1 MRMRRF
7 VLYILAF
14 LFLAFTASFL
24 WSIYTVTGTS
34 FLLKG
39 IVRVLPGAVEMKEVT
54 GRIGYSL
61 HVEGLKLH
69 LTDLEV
75 AVDTAD
81 LTWQPLYLVTGK
93 LAIITLRVHSVSI
106 TDSAPPEDKP
116 VDLLFPTVPKWF
128 SMFQGWVNELS
139 VSNVKYM
146 KSGSEPVSVDGI
158 SATILWDRGI
168 LSLTG
173 VNAKTDYGS
182 VTGAVMTNLSRPALR
197 ARLTM
202 TLPKSAAGIDTMLL
216 DARLPSSKGEEQI
229 AGPLVVK
236 AGAGA
241 QEHYSL
247 QCRLAVTRHTLRL
260 SGAKL
265 TKKPGKGSVEA
276 DGTLDLSGNEPAF
289 TFAAKLTGLDLAPE
303 VPMGT
308 DLSGNITIA
317 GTMEDFTGT
326 IDLKNLGTSWK
337 EIALKGNLRGDGELI
352 ELKDLE
358 ARLLGGTVHGR
369 IDISRAQDMTLS
381 AGFTGKNLNP
391 ARIRPGL
398 EGNLNFEAKGKL
410 KLPENQPMEGSLVAR
425 LKESRFQKRAI
436 SADLDASFRN
446 ETIKVN
452 ALTARGNGFAATA
465 SGTVQERLSYE
476 VRIDD
481 ASKLLPGATG
491 SLFANGWA
499 RWLKNE
505 PAGVITARGKNI
517 SYDLVKVSSFN
528 AVVQMPEGYKGTIA
542 IDAAAR
548 NASYDTFRT
557 DTVSLKVNGTTG
569 DHTIALALTSN
580 KDRIDALAQGKY
592 ADEAWRGTILKVS
605 GTQAPFGRWD
615 LAGPSTAHISKKR
628 MSLSPFALTSTAG
641 ERIDMSANITLEP
654 MVGFAAAQWR
664 QVNLA
669 RANRLIGQ
677 AKIEGRTSGTSHVQ
691 WQSGKRMVL
700 SGDIDASGLFS
711 QGSMKVNINSVN
723 GKLNWDRSGLIAS
736 CDIDLGDKG
745 RMNTRISSRRPAAFS
760 LPDQGAFQAN
770 WMTLDIGIVQP
781 MLPDAVHLKGR
792 LSGEVA
798 GNLVPGNRF
807 NLTGKTG
814 ISDGS
819 ISWRSDQGEIT
830 APIRQ
835 AAVGWTWKDTSLK
848 GNLNLALSQYGHAEA
863 SFQVP
868 VAAKLP
874 LALDSKS
881 PTLISA
887 RGAIQEKG
895 LLAALFPGL
904 AQETGGQIDF
914 DVTAGGTFADPR
926 LNGRLALKGASA
938 YLPPVGIRL
947 KDVSAEVIFNN
958 DRINIASFLA
968 RSGSGYIGGSGM
980 VQHENLRIRT
990 LEGTIKGERFQAV
1003 DLPELQAAVSPQLTV
1018 TGDARKISVRGSLLI
1033 PEALIREEK
1042 KENLVK
1048 PSPDVVI
1055 QGRKKKAKQV
1065 LPFAIDVAIA
1075 VELGD
1080 KVLVKAYG
1088 IDTGLRGKVT
1098 VTMKDPNDIRAS
1110 GNISTVKG
1118 KFDAYGVKL
1127 DVKRGRI
1134 AFGGGPVNQATLDVL
1149 ALRTVSDV
1157 SAGVLVTGTPASP
1170 LVNLYSEPAM
1180 PDMDILSYIVLGR
1193 PRGTSGQA
1201 DTALLARAASALL
1214 TSGKSS
1220 TIQKQL
1226 GLDVID
1232 VESTG
1237 GDLSQSIVKI
1247 GKYLSPDLYISYG
1260 RSIYTG
1266 ENLFGLR
1273 YSLTRRLDVE
1283 STMGNQSSA
1292 VIYYKIEFD

>member
-1 MRMRRF
+1 MRKRRF
-7 VLYILAF
+7 VLYALLF

-39 IVRVLPGAVEMKEVT
+39 IARVLPGTVEMKEVT

-61 HVEGLKLH
+61 HVEGLRLH

-75 AVDTAD
+75 AVDAAD
-81 LTWQPLYLVTGK
+81 LTWQPLYLITGK
-93 LAIITLRVHSVSI
+93 LAIIKLRIHNVSV
-106 TDSAPPEDKP
+106 TDSKPPEDKP
-116 VDLLFPTVPKWF
+116 VDLLLPTVPKWLT
-128 SMFQGWVNELS
+128 MLEGWVNELG
-139 VSNVKYM
+139 VSNVKYI
-146 KSGSEPVSVDGI
+146 KSGGEPVSIDGI

-173 VNAKTDYGS
+173 VNAKTAYGS
-182 VTGAVMTNLSRPALR
+182 AAGAVMINLSRPALR

-202 TLPKSAAGIDTMLL
+202 TLQKSAADIDTILL
-216 DARLPSSKGEEQI
+216 DARLPASKGEEQI

-236 AGAGA
+236 AAAGE
-241 QEHYSL
+241 QERYSL

-260 SGAKL
+260 SEAKL
-265 TKKPGKGSVEA
+265 TKKPEKGSVEA
-276 DGTLDLSGNEPAF
+276 AGTLDLSGNKPAF
-289 TFAAKLTGLDLAPE
+289 TFAAKFTGLDLAPE
-303 VPMGT
+303 VPTAT
-308 DLSGNITIA
+308 DLSGNITVA

-326 IDLKNLGTSWK
+326 VDLKNVGTSWK
-337 EIALKGNLRGDGELI
+337 EIALKGNLRGESELI

-358 ARLLGGTVHGR
+358 ARLLGGTVLGHIG
-369 IDISRAQDMTLS
+369 ISRARDMTLS

-391 ARIRPGL
+391 ARIKPGL
-398 EGNLNFEAKGKL
+398 EGNLNFEAKGEL
-410 KLPENQPMEGSLVAR
+410 QLPENQPMEGSVVAA

-436 SADLDASFRN
+436 SADLDASFHN
-446 ETIKVN
+446 ETIKIN
-452 ALTARGNGFAATA
+452 ALSARGNGFAATA
-465 SGTVQERLSYE
+465 SGTVQQRLSYE

-481 ASKLLPGATG
+481 ASKLLPDATG

-517 SYDLVKVSSFN
+517 SYDRVRVSSFN
-528 AVVQMPEGYKGTIA
+528 AVVQMPEGYKGTVA
-542 IDAAAR
+542 VDAAAR
-548 NASYDTFRT
+548 NASYDTFRA
-557 DTVSLKVNGTTG
+557 DAVSLKVDGTTG
-569 DHTIALALTSN
+569 DHRIAFAVTFD

-592 ADEAWRGTILKVS
+592 ADETWQGTIQKVS
-605 GTQAPFGRWD
+605 GSQAPFGRWD
-615 LAGPSTAHISKKR
+615 LAGPSTVHISKKR
-628 MSLSPFALTSTAG
+628 MSLSPFVLTSAAG
-641 ERIDMSANITLEP
+641 ERVDISANITPEP
-654 MVGFAAAQWR
+654 MVGFASAQWR

-677 AKIEGRTSGTSHVQ
+677 SKIEGRTSGTSRVQ
-691 WQSGKRMVL
+691 WRSGKRLTL
-700 SGDIDASGLFS
+700 SGDADASGVFS
-711 QGSMKVNINSVN
+711 QGSMKVNVSSVN
-723 GKLNWDRSGLIAS
+723 GKVNWDSSGLLAS

-745 RMNTRISSRRPAAFS
+745 RMNTKISSRRPAAFS
-760 LPDQGAFQAN
+760 LPDQGTFQAA
-770 WMTLDIGIVQP
+770 WKTLDIGMLQP

-792 LSGEVA
+792 LSGEIA
-798 GNLVPGNRF
+798 GNLLPGNRF
-807 NLTGKTG
+807 DLTGKTG

-819 ISWRSDQGEIT
+819 FSWQSDQGEIT

-835 AAVGWTWKDTSLK
+835 TAVEWTWKDTSLK
-848 GNLNLALSQYGHAEA
+848 GNVNLALGQYGHAEA

-874 LALDSKS
+874 LTLDSKS

-887 RGAIQEKG
+887 RGAMQEKG

-914 DVTAGGTFADPR
+914 DLAAAGTFANPR
-926 LNGRLALKGASA
+926 LDGRLTLKGASA
-938 YLPPVGIRL
+938 YLPPAGIRL

-990 LEGTIKGERFQAV
+990 LEGTIKGDRFQAV
-1003 DLPELQAAVSPQLTV
+1003 DLPELQAAISPQLTV
-1018 TGDARKISVRGSLLI
+1018 TGDAQKISVRGSLLI
-1033 PEALIREEK
+1033 PEALVREEK
-1042 KENLVK
+1042 KENLIK

-1055 QGRKKKAKQV
+1055 QGRKKEPKQV
-1065 LPFAIDVAIA
+1065 LPFAIDVAIT
-1075 VELGD
+1075 VEIGD

-1098 VTMKDPNDIRAS
+1098 VTMKDPKDIRAS
-1110 GNISTVKG
+1110 GNISTVRG

-1127 DVKRGRI
+1127 DVRRGRI

-1247 GKYLSPDLYISYG
+1247 GKYLSPELYISYG

-1292 VIYYKIEFD
+1292 VIYYKIEFN